1 MQIIETIK
9 QFTKP
14 LQGRLLPSNVWVW
27 IAYIVIIN
35 LAINIFYTEIEGI
48 ISEKLIKNTFEYF
61 KGKSSLSLDVL
72 LVSFLFGLGFWA
84 YRKAYLGYVFSD
96 VSLFL
101 IWVAFILYGRFY
113 SNPAWQAEPLFL
125 IKQLTYA
132 NILAW
137 GLESAF
143 LFIFLYNY
151 LKTYYQDVERYL
163 IFVVLSIFPTALIL
177 SWFGYDFAILESIIL
192 ISILYI
198 APFQHLYLTF
208 GVLRTSFILV
218 LAALLMLYA
227 AFPNDLI
234 QYLLSHAI
242 FVIILVNVLW
252 FLLKKEQAKPNLNFF
267 VEDTPT
273 DNDSIGRKVFAQ
285 NLVEQLHSQTFTEA
299 FTVGILGEWGA
310 GKSQFM
316 NYMRKESDEKSDV
329 IYLDFSPWLQSHN
342 TKLVVVQHFFEALA
356 EKYKPYSSALSKQL
370 NSYQHKLF
378 EAVPATGG
386 IGMIWKAAKDL
397 LNDWLTN
404 DIDSEKINE
413 ALKVINKKTVV
424 FIDDLDRL
432 HADEVLDILK
442 VMRTAANFW
451 NTVYIVGADKPR
463 VMELLISKH
472 SDEKFLDKFIQ
483 LEVHLT
489 PIKKGTLWAE
499 FVRMWNSSDVSKLI
513 SIDYIANNKE
523 IADTFESHI
532 KTYRDVKRLFNLVVS
547 DYLFLNNKSVLI
559 DLGDFI
565 FLSVIKLISIET
577 YRELYS
583 KGFLLFVKDN
593 KKSSRFCLFFDKI
606 FQRGNSN
613 TYYIRLYNTT
623 SFPFYFSFART
634 EILDAILVAL
644 EDETIQ
650 GADKK
655 IKLYASQNNAD
666 GCINY
671 YAKEISLIAEYASNK
686 SLAWALYYVYCIAYR
701 LENEVKFYW
710 SESESNKK
718 IEQQEV
724 GRLLSKYLEGEKG
737 NDGIYYFFHWL
748 IQVNMPDRASLFNNE
763 IIFWLNKASVEH
775 LPLLMVVIQLGII
788 SDQLIYFIN
797 KNLSI
802 LLAGEI
808 NVTDTDISLAFF
820 NEYKSNIY
828 SFVLNKKR
836 ESCTIEEENLMNIY
850 LECYKNKGRISNYKW
865 TNDTRQYYEKN
876 RKLYLKIQ
884 EDYNQKFKELF
895 GS

>member
-1 MQIIETIK
+1 MQIIEKIK
-9 QFTKP
+9 QFAKP

-72 LVSFLFGLGFWA
+72 LVFFLFGLGFWA

-101 IWVAFILYGRFY
+101 IWVAFILYGRFH

-163 IFVVLSIFPTALIL
+163 IFAVLSVFPTALIL

-242 FVIILVNVLW
+242 FVIILVNILW

-316 NYMRKESDEKSDV
+316 KYMRKELDEKSDV

-342 TKLVVVQHFFEALA
+342 TKLVVIQHFFEALA

-463 VMELLISKH
+463 VIELLKSKH

-489 PIKKGTLWAE
+489 PMKEGALWAE
-499 FVRMWNSSDVSKLI
+499 FVRMWKSSDVSKLI
-513 SIDYIANNKE
+513 SIDYIANSKA
-523 IADTFESHI
+523 IADTFEIHI
-532 KTYRDVKRLFNLVVS
+532 TTYRDVKRLFNLVVS

-565 FLSVIKLISIET
+565 FLSVIKLLSIET
-577 YRELYS
+577 YRELYKS
-583 KGFLLFVKDN
+583 EKGYRYLKESA
-593 KKSSRFCLFFDKI
+593 KRFSPFFEI
-606 FQRGNSN
+606 LHWENFNINS
-613 TYYIRLYNTT
+613 IRLNNST

-634 EILDAILVAL
+634 EILDVILAAL
-644 EDETIQ
+644 EDGTMQ

-655 IKLYASQNNAD
+655 ITLYAQQDNAD
-666 GCINY
+666 GCIKY
-671 YAKEISLIAEYASNK
+671 YAKEILLIVEYTSNK
-686 SLAWALYYVYCIAYR
+686 PLAWALYYFYYMAYR

-710 SESESNKK
+710 SGSESNKK
-718 IEQQEV
+718 TEQQEG
-724 GRLLSKYLEGEKG
+724 GRLLSKYLKDEKG
-737 NDGIYYFFHWL
+737 NDGIYYFFRWLSEVVHW
-748 IQVNMPDRASLFNNE
+748 DRALFRDE
-763 IIFWLNKASVEH
+763 IIFWSGKASLEH
-775 LPLLMVVIQLGII
+775 LPIVWFVIKLGII
-788 SDQLIYFIN
+788 VDELIYFIN

-802 LLAGEI
+802 ILAGGI
-808 NVTDTDISLAFF
+808 NATDTDISLTYII
-820 NEYKSNIY
+820 EYKDFIY
-828 SFVLNKKR
+828 SFIVNYKMKNR
-836 ESCTIEEENLMNIY
+836 TVEEENLINIY
-850 LECYKNKGRISNYKW
+850 LECYKNKGRISSDRW
-865 TNDTRQYYEKN
+865 TDDTRQYYEKN
-876 RKLYLKIQ
+876 QKLYLEILNN
-884 EDYNQKFKELF
+884 YNQKLKEVF
-895 GS
+895 GY